1 MGMKHNFLLI
11 THSFFCCIIIIC
23 CALFTSLKSVILGK
37 ASNRYRED
45 LPSNFKMSCT
55 IKEAHARDYKED

>member
-1 MGMKHNFLLI
+1 MLI

-45 LPSNFKMSCT
+45 LPSNFKKKHMLVI
-55 IKEAHARDYKED
+55 IKKIE